1 MSHWRSGMNKPWLKE
16 YPEGVSAEI
25 DLGAYHSVVDL
36 FETSCQAYASRPAY
50 LNMGVSMT
58 YQALDQYSKHF
69 AAYLQTELQLSKGD
83 RLAIYDAKR
92 IAISGGFIWSDAS
105 WYYDCKC

>member
-1 MSHWRSGMNKPWLKE
+1 MNKPWLKE

-58 YQALDQYSKHF
+58 YQALDQYSKHLLPIYKLNCNYLKVI
-69 AAYLQTELQLSKGD
+69 AAS
-83 RLAIYDAKR
+83 
-92 IAISGGFIWSDAS
+92 
-105 WYYDCKC
+105 